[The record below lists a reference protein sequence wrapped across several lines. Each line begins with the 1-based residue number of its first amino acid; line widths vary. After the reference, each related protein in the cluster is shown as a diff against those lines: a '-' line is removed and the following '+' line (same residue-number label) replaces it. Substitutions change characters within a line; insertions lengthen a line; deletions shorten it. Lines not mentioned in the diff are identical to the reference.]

1 MFRNEKPQTGRWVC
15 MIKVR
20 LRVGDLRQLRS
31 SLWVRSTSHIPSP
44 TPSPPAN
51 RCNSYLPSY
60 PSTRAIPIPTRQ
72 PLIIP
77 EPTRDPEKSST
88 SSASM
93 NVIRLLPPDT
103 TPVHSSLSS
112 RLISPSFLVHGV
124 NPRVTVTS
132 TYAGSFI
139 ASCDTSQSHTSTTSS
154 DQIKIHISGAFKD
167 IEPPCIGEGLMT
179 SSPVPSSWPRESPSN
194 ACARTPHPTHGV
206 RQ

>member
-1 MFRNEKPQTGRWVC
+1 MEADTKRQESGARSTSPNMNSSMRNPGRDIAMFRNEKPQTGRWVC

-112 RLISPSFLVHGV
+112 RLISPSF
-124 NPRVTVTS
+124 
-132 TYAGSFI
+132 
-139 ASCDTSQSHTSTTSS
+139 
-154 DQIKIHISGAFKD
+154 
-167 IEPPCIGEGLMT
+167 
-179 SSPVPSSWPRESPSN
+179 
-194 ACARTPHPTHGV
+194 
-206 RQ
+206 